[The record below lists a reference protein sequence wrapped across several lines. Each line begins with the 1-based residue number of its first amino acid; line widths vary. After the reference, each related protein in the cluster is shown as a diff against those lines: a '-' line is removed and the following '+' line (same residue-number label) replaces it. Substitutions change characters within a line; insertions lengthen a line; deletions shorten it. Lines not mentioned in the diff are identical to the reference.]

1 MAWIFTFDELMWDFP
16 YPFEERKKALL
27 EEHHRSFNYMMTDR
41 WGNPTNP
48 SPGLG
53 FETSGDCR
61 GYAYLLDEDE
71 EDEIIEKI
79 KQHYGDYFTLKEGPM
94 IINNELSEDG
104 YYFLSNRSHPDYI
117 GKMVPQEIIKIAK
130 QGFGPKGTGVE
141 WIIYLAEK
149 FQELGV
155 SDLAVDAVMSVM
167 KWHGLAGNNHRT
179 PM

>member
-1 MAWIFTFDELMWDFP
+1 MV
-16 YPFEERKKALL
+16 
-27 EEHHRSFNYMMTDR
+27 
-41 WGNPTNP
+41 
-48 SPGLG
+48 
-53 FETSGDCR
+53 
-61 GYAYLLDEDE
+61 
-71 EDEIIEKI
+71 
-79 KQHYGDYFTLKEGPM
+79 
-94 IINNELSEDG
+94 INNELSEDG

-130 QGFGPKGTGVE
+130 QGFGPNGTGVE

-149 FQELGV
+149 FQELAV